1 LKLQSKLLQ
10 KQGTINLSCLAE
22 FAGSLALRLGR
33 GQPTMFSVYRSHT
46 AQTPLREAWEQGD
59 HALREAICQ
68 ASHFVDL
75 RLRQAPE
82 DQGESR
88 EDQTRILFQA
98 PVGVL
103 FQIDKENMI
112 VRILRSWAFR
122 GLER

>member
-1 LKLQSKLLQ
+1 
-10 KQGTINLSCLAE
+10 
-22 FAGSLALRLGR
+22 
-33 GQPTMFSVYRSHT
+33 MFSIYRSHT

-59 HALREAICQ
+59 DALREAICQ

-75 RLRQAPE
+75 QLRQTPE

-88 EDQTRILFQA
+88 ADEARILFQA

-103 FQIDKENMI
+103 FQVDKENMM

-122 GLER
+122 GLK